1 MRVLPSLDQIG
12 AAAEKKLESLRG
24 RRERIVAAAARGSSH
39 ILFRVG
45 EGRLTCADLCLY
57 RHKYEKSIG
66 AEADFCGWRAL
77 IVNALHEPGAGL
89 RFLINAIQCAVI
101 QSHIPF
107 FSRPCRR
114 RPPFPGGLPGA
125 RKTKNNT
132 PYAVR
137 HHFFRSSVVQFYF
150 CAECRAK

>member
-66 AEADFCGWRAL
+66 AEADFCGWRPNRKRPRRTRSGFAFPDKCDT
-77 IVNALHEPGAGL
+77 VRRHPELHPILLATM
-89 RFLINAIQCAVI
+89 
-101 QSHIPF
+101 P
-107 FSRPCRR
+107 
-114 RPPFPGGLPGA
+114 
-125 RKTKNNT
+125 
-132 PYAVR
+132 
-137 HHFFRSSVVQFYF
+137 
-150 CAECRAK
+150 